1 MYVYIYMYMYVYAPG
16 IHQHRQRAHAS
27 FVHREFANTREPPGF
42 EPHTVS
48 DSVRAGPPSAAFI
61 RPGSLV
67 RPFSAPAP
75 TDYETKDRQREGERQ
90 SARERERETEREDYD
105 LKERECERASERAR
119 EQERS
124 ASMIAQAL
132 TMAGVPRDSLAA
144 RYNKKRFFF

>member
-1 MYVYIYMYMYVYAPG
+1 MYVYTPG

-27 FVHREFANTREPPGF
+27 FVHREFANTHEPPGV

-75 TDYETKDRQREGERQ
+75 TDYERKDRQREEE
-90 SARERERETEREDYD
+90 S
-105 LKERECERASERAR
+105 ERASERAR

-144 RYNKKRFFF
+144 RHNNKRIFF